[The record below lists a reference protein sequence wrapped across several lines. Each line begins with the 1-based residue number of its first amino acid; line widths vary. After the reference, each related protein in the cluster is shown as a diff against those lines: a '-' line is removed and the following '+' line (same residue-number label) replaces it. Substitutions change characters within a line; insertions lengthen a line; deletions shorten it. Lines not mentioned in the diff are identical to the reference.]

1 MKSTKYWLSLILFL
15 LIFGIASGVAG
26 FALVV
31 MFDYV
36 FRLLFP
42 YAVLASSAILIGAGL
57 LILVLD
63 IALFS
68 SSSVNTR
75 WFNRRATL
83 HSLVYSVETRSSQ
96 RRRARGVYNN
106 A

>member
-1 MKSTKYWLSLILFL
+1 MKSPKFWLSLIVFL
-15 LIFGIASGVAG
+15 LIFGIASGAAG

-36 FRLLFP
+36 FRFLFP

-63 IALFS
+63 IALS
-68 SSSVNTR
+68 NSLSVNVR
-75 WFNRRATL
+75 LFNRRARL
-83 HSLVYSVETRSSQ
+83 HSLVYSVEIGSKQ
-96 RRRARGVYNN
+96 RRRSRGIYNN

>member
-1 MKSTKYWLSLILFL
+1 MKSPRFWLSLILFL

-42 YAVLASSAILIGAGL
+42 YAVLVSSAILIGAGL

-63 IALFS
+63 ISLFNS
-68 SSSVNTR
+68 QSVNVR

-83 HSLVYSVETRSSQ
+83 HSLVYSVETGSGQ
-96 RRRARGVYNN
+96 RRRERGVYNN

>member
-1 MKSTKYWLSLILFL
+1 MKSPKFWLSLILFL
-15 LIFGIASGVAG
+15 LIFGVASGAAG

-36 FRLLFP
+36 LGLLFP
-42 YAVLASSAILIGAGL
+42 YAMLASSAILIGAGL

-63 IALFS
+63 IALFN
-68 SSSVNTR
+68 SSSVSAR

-83 HSLVYSVETRSSQ
+83 HSLVYSVETGSGQ